1 METENQSSYLGKE
14 KLSKLLGR
22 FAIPC
27 ILSLIISCLY
37 NIVDQIFVGNMIG
50 TAGNA
55 ATGIIFPI
63 TVIGWGVS
71 LFFGDGAA
79 AYLSMALGKKETQ
92 KIHTGVANAVLM
104 AFLSGVV
111 IIAIAYA
118 GGENLLKL
126 LGAKDAETLSLA
138 TDYGVII
145 YAMMPFALAQNC
157 LASIIRADGSP
168 KLAMGAMFTGAIINI
183 IGDPIFISFMGIS
196 GAAVATILGQ
206 FVSFLI
212 CASYLFRAKSFKIG
226 AKSFAP
232 DGRLLRQIMALG
244 TSSFLTQL
252 SIVVITVINNILLVE
267 YGALSPYGQVIPLSA
282 FVVIMKLFQIILNIA
297 IGIAAGAQPI
307 VGYNYGAR
315 LYSRVRELLKL
326 ILMYTAIVCIVA
338 TLLIELFPK
347 AFIMMFGSDGEL
359 YLEFAT
365 ACLRIY
371 LSLILFT
378 CLQKDCAIFLQSIG
392 KAHLAAPL
400 SMLRD
405 VFLIIAS
412 LIAPLKFGVTGIFW
426 AAPIADILAFIPTV
440 FIMIRVWKLLKQKDV
455 QFERTSQI
463 IPPSFI

>member
-37 NIVDQIFVGNMIG
+37 NIVDQIFVGNMIC

-71 LFFGDGAA
+71 RFFGDGAA

>member
-1 METENQSSYLGKE
+1 METVNQSNYLGKE
-14 KLSKLLGR
+14 KPSKLLGK

-37 NIVDQIFVGNMIG
+37 NIVDQIFVGNMVG

-55 ATGIIFPI
+55 ATGIVFPI
-63 TVIGWGVS
+63 TVIGWGAS

-79 AYLSMALGKKETQ
+79 AYLSVALGKKETK
-92 KIHTGVANAVLM
+92 KINTGVANAVVM
-104 AFLSGVV
+104 AFLSGVL
-111 IIAIAYA
+111 IIAVAYI
-118 GGENLLKL
+118 GGDSLLQL

-138 TDYGVII
+138 SDYGVII

-168 KLAMGAMFTGAIINI
+168 KLAMGAMFTGAVINI
-183 IGDPIFISFMGIS
+183 IGDPIFISFMGIR
-196 GAAVATILGQ
+196 GAAVATVLGQ

-212 CASYLFRAKSFKIG
+212 CASYLFRSKNFRVRAKDFL
-226 AKSFAP
+226 P
-232 DGRLLRQIMALG
+232 DGKLLGQIMTLG

-307 VGYNYGAR
+307 VGYNYGAK

-326 ILMYTAIVCIVA
+326 ILKYTALVCIVA
-338 TLLIELFPK
+338 TVLIEVFPQM
-347 AFIMMFGSDGEL
+347 FIKMFGSDGEL

-365 ACLRIY
+365 GCLRIY
-371 LSLILFT
+371 LSLILLT
-378 CLQKDCAIFLQSIG
+378 CLQKVCAIFLQSIG

-405 VFLIIAS
+405 ALLIIAS
-412 LIAPLKFGVTGIFW
+412 LLVPMRFGVTGIFW
-426 AAPIADILAFIPTV
+426 AAPIADVLAFIPTAV
-440 FIMIRVWKLLKQKDV
+440 ILAKVWRSLKKSTHKEQGIK
-455 QFERTSQI
+455 
-463 IPPSFI
+463 P